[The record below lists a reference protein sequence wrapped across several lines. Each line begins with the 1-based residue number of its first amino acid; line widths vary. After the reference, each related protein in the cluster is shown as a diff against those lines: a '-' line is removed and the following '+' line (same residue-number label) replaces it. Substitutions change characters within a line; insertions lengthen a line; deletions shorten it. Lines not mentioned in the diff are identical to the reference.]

1 MSFDVVYRNAHR
13 INSHAQ
19 TKRRRSASSIVKS
32 QAEVSGGKR
41 QTSFVVLDFGLEVK
55 FQEVTACDHHSTD
68 IR

>member
-13 INSHAQ
+13 IKSHAQ
-19 TKRRRSASSIVKS
+19 TRRQRSTSSIVKS
-32 QAEVSGGKR
+32 QAEVSGRKP
-41 QTSFVVLDFGLEVK
+41 QTSFVVLDFGLEVN